1 MYKEKGRGKGGEI
14 QEKRIKT
21 RRKKEKE
28 IYILYKKACKT
39 QLKNNLVIL
48 CFIKL
53 RFEQQ
58 IHRYGLKYMKVDN
71 THMHCQK
78 SIAGVGCI

>member
-28 IYILYKKACKT
+28 IYILNKKEGKG
-39 QLKNNLVIL
+39 K
-48 CFIKL
+48 
-53 RFEQQ
+53 E
-58 IHRYGLKYMKVDN
+58 GEN
-71 THMHCQK
+71 TTR
-78 SIAGVGCI
+78 